1 MAGIR
6 SGTKGNH
13 FLWGGILEGADGSGM
28 MGSGDK
34 LLEAVGA
41 SVTRSLS

>member
-1 MAGIR
+1 MELKEITFCGV
-6 SGTKGNH
+6 
-13 FLWGGILEGADGSGM
+13 GILEGADGSGM